1 MIFECAICGK
11 DYDSIEERNKCEA
24 ACLAKQRKEMEEAKA
39 KEKKLTQEA
48 DKKRIQD
55 AFDKLSD
62 DISAY
67 IKKYDQYPPLNKDD
81 EPNVHKLDFPWWF
94 L

>member
-11 DYDSIEERNKCEA
+11 DYDTIEERNKCEA
-24 ACLAKQRKEMEEAKA
+24 ACLAKQRKEAAEAKA

-48 DKKRIQD
+48 DKKRIQET
-55 AFDKLSD
+55 FDKLSD

-67 IKKYDQYPPLNKDD
+67 IKKYDQYPPLNKD
-81 EPNVHKLDFPWWF
+81 EELNVHKLDFQWE
-94 L
+94 LL